1 MGYLVLKPGGT
12 LVLHYCDEQYDV
24 SESAVEYLFDL
35 TILDEELLVRDIY
48 LLLRRNPVLFPV
60 LRRFHAQELVA
71 DAFSAAADPY
81 LATYDPDGIEYFELS
96 RNCWFN
102 ADTNTFASMNYLE
115 FDAVGWELRSP
126 FVTDH
131 EYRAVGE
138 RRTWE
143 PDEVSPRTMLNYP
156 LRFTETSE
164 VMAEGAS
171 YDLAPPFKSVC
182 FGPAMLGQIIESVIG
197 RLGGSFQDENDEIEL
212 GGKRIGPS
220 REPA

>member
-1 MGYLVLKPGGT
+1 
-12 LVLHYCDEQYDV
+12 
-24 SESAVEYLFDL
+24 
-35 TILDEELLVRDIY
+35 
-48 LLLRRNPVLFPV
+48 
-60 LRRFHAQELVA
+60 
-71 DAFSAAADPY
+71 
-81 LATYDPDGIEYFELS
+81 
-96 RNCWFN
+96 
-102 ADTNTFASMNYLE
+102 
-115 FDAVGWELRSP
+115 
-126 FVTDH
+126 
-131 EYRAVGE
+131 
-138 RRTWE
+138 
-143 PDEVSPRTMLNYP
+143 MLNYP